1 MICIVYQKPIG
12 GRFQNS
18 KIRAVSFTL
27 AYTRYRFSFYR
38 IIVGSKESAVAG
50 IIINAIPGSDYDQV
64 YRNNYDEDFSI
75 TPSSTKRMEKLMNEH
90 HATLLRVEDS
100 TTKTQLY
107 KSCQVVIGH
116 NS

>member
-12 GRFQNS
+12 GRFHDS
-18 KIRAVSFTL
+18 KIRAVSSTL
-27 AYTRYRFSFYR
+27 AYLHRFSFYR

-107 KSCQVVIGH
+107 KSCQVGIGP

>member
-12 GRFQNS
+12 GRFHDS
-18 KIRAVSFTL
+18 KIRAVSSTI
-27 AYTRYRFSFYR
+27 AYLHRFSFYR

-64 YRNNYDEDFSI
+64 YKNNYDEDFSI

-107 KSCQVVIGH
+107 KSCQVVIGY

>member
-1 MICIVYQKPIG
+1 ML
-12 GRFQNS
+12 
-18 KIRAVSFTL
+18 TL
-27 AYTRYRFSFYR
+27 ARFSFYR
-38 IIVGSKESAVAG
+38 IIVGSKESGVAG

-64 YRNNYDEDFSI
+64 YKNNYDEDFSI

-107 KSCQVVIGH
+107 KSCQVGIGP
-116 NS
+116 NSYLYGNFIFWEHLAKF

>member
-12 GRFQNS
+12 GNFQNS
-18 KIRAVSFTL
+18 KTKA
-27 AYTRYRFSFYR
+27 FSPTQQYSPFYR
-38 IIVGSKESAVAG
+38 IIVGSKESGVAG

-64 YRNNYDEDFSI
+64 YKNNYDEDFSI

>member
-18 KIRAVSFTL
+18 KIRAVSSTL
-27 AYTRYRFSFYR
+27 AYTRFSFYR
-38 IIVGSKESAVAG
+38 IIVGSKESGVAG

-107 KSCQVVIGH
+107 KSCQVGIGP